1 MQQRLWSSGFIYPLI
16 LEEICLILA
25 WLYLGYLLLYLALCL
40 WLWLFLSE
48 FTIRRLLPKGRTYTQ
63 KINYLIRRR
72 RSLTMIRPLTLG
84 LLMVDSTWIT
94 YISLKW
100 LQWPDGEGVLRVFV
114 WSRRYTEAHLG
125 SMIRS
130 HSFQKAIKKDVG
142 MILTFLS
149 FRASITSQRVD
160 NNENGI
166 FVKLL
171 ETH

>member
-1 MQQRLWSSGFIYPLI
+1 MQQKLWSSGFVYPLI

-25 WLYLGYLLLYLALCL
+25 WPYLGYLLLYLALFL

-48 FTIRRLLPKGRTYTQ
+48 FTIRREFPKGRAYKQ
-63 KINYLIRRR
+63 KINYLTRRR
-72 RSLTMIRPLTLG
+72 RPLTMIRPLTLG
-84 LLMVDSTWIT
+84 LLMVDSAWVTF
-94 YISLKW
+94 ISLKW
-100 LQWPDGEGVLRVFV
+100 LQWSDGGGLLRLFV
-114 WSRRYTEAHLG
+114 WSRRYTEAHLW

-130 HSFQKAIKKDVG
+130 HSFQKAINKDVK
-142 MILTFLS
+142 MILIFLS